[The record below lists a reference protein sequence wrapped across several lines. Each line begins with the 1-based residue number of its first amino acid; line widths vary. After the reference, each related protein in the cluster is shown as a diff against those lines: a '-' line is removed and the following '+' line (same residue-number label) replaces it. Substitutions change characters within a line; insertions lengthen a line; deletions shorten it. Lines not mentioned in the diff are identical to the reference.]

1 MIFLIGRLKLVRC
14 SLYVVIWLVAK
25 PKLLLQKKKKIVN
38 REDEARP
45 LNRATCTDVVTKNR
59 TTLYFLQQMFATVKN
74 LICCK
79 AGLKVGGKTSNIA
92 FQLVCSNVAKQVAR
106 FCWPFYHRVKG
117 AVSRQSS
124 SFCLILP
131 ITRPQSLWNLK

>member
-1 MIFLIGRLKLVRC
+1 M
-14 SLYVVIWLVAK
+14 IWLVVK
-25 PKLLLQKKKKIVN
+25 PKLLLQKKKSVN
-38 REDEARP
+38 RVDEVGP
-45 LNRATCTDVVTKNR
+45 LNRATFTPDVVAKSR
-59 TTLYFLQQMFATVKN
+59 TTLYFLQQMFATIKN

-79 AGLKVGGKTSNIA
+79 TGLKVGGKTSNIA